1 MGEAFMRIGFV
12 GIGSIGYPMAR
23 QLLRHGFEV
32 RAYDRRQEA
41 IGKIGAE
48 GAAAA
53 RSVAE
58 AAEGADVVITSLP
71 GPPEMEAV
79 AGEIL
84 DNLPKGATWID
95 MTTNDVHVVQ
105 AQGEKAA
112 TRGLHMLEGT
122 VSCGVK
128 RAYEG
133 KLTIFVGGEED
144 VFERHR
150 AVFDAMAETVI
161 RVGPLGHA
169 TVAKL
174 ITNMLAFVHQV
185 AFAEGMMLGAR
196 SGLEL
201 EPLWR
206 AINASY
212 GGSFVS
218 VNDGPRLLG
227 GEFDETFA
235 LRLVCKDSRL
245 TAALAR
251 ETGTPIPVATLV
263 EQTYERARLH
273 YGDDATC
280 HNVMRLIEEA
290 VGQELRADLGG
301 GAP

>member
-1 MGEAFMRIGFV
+1 MRIGFV
-12 GIGSIGYPMAR
+12 GIGNIGYPMAR
-23 QLLRHGFEV
+23 QLLRHGFAV
-32 RAYDRRQEA
+32 QAYDRRQEA
-41 IGKIGAE
+41 IGKIGGD
-48 GAAAA
+48 GAGAA

-58 AAEGADVVITSLP
+58 AAAGADALITSLP
-71 GPPEMEAV
+71 GPPEVEAV

-84 DNLPKGATWID
+84 ENLPEGATWID
-95 MTTNDVHVVQ
+95 MTTNDVHVVR
-105 AQGEKAA
+105 ALGEKTAA
-112 TRGLHMLEGT
+112 RGLHMLEGT

-144 VFERHR
+144 VFARHR
-150 AVFDAMAETVI
+150 AIFDAMAETVI
-161 RVGPLGHA
+161 RVGPLGDA

-196 SGLEL
+196 SGLEI

-218 VNDGPRLLG
+218 ENDGPRLFA
-227 GEFDETFA
+227 GEFDSTFP
-235 LRLVCKDSRL
+235 LRLVCKDARL
-245 TAALAR
+245 TAALAN
-251 ETGTPIPVATLV
+251 ETGTPIPIATLA

-273 YGDDATC
+273 FGDEATC
-280 HNVMRLIEEA
+280 HSVMRLIEEA
-290 VGQELRADLGG
+290 TGQELRAEIDGEE
-301 GAP
+301 A

>member
-1 MGEAFMRIGFV
+1 MRIGFV
-12 GIGSIGYPMAR
+12 GIGNIGYPMAR

-41 IGKIGAE
+41 IGKIGAD
-48 GAAAA
+48 GATAA

-58 AAEGADVVITSLP
+58 AAKGADVLITSLP
-71 GPPEMEAV
+71 GPPEVESV
-79 AGEIL
+79 AGDIL
-84 DNLPKGATWID
+84 ESLPEGATWID
-95 MTTNDVHVVQ
+95 MTTNDLHVVQ
-105 AQGEKAA
+105 GLGEKAA
-112 TRGLHMLEGT
+112 ARGLEMLEGT

-133 KLTIFVGGEED
+133 RLTIFIGGEED

-150 AVFDAMAETVI
+150 AVFDALAETVI

-169 TVAKL
+169 TVVKL

-196 SGLEL
+196 SGVDLVPMWE
-201 EPLWR
+201 

-218 VNDGPRLLG
+218 ENDGPRLLG
-227 GEFDETFA
+227 GEFDSTFP
-235 LRLVCKDSRL
+235 LRLVCKDARL

-273 YGDDATC
+273 FGDEATC

-290 VGQELRADLGG
+290 VGQELRADLGD
-301 GAP
+301 AKA